1 MGKVF
6 DVIGPCSGCGGA
18 ALPHFFWW
26 TGAGARAEEPLQL
39 LIKCTSCGLS
49 TKPVLIH
56 DRDGLQE
63 GITRALGR
71 WVDAD
76 DLSQTDWM
84 RLAAMTDD
92 EIEANAAADPDTI
105 VVER

>member
-1 MGKVF
+1 MSKVF

-18 ALPHFFWW
+18 ALPWFFWH

-39 LIKCTSCGLS
+39 LIKCTGCGLS

-56 DRDGLQE
+56 DREGLQE

-71 WVDAD
+71 WDVPDK
-76 DLSQTDWM
+76 LSQTDWM
-84 RLAAMTDD
+84 RLAAMTDE
-92 EIEANAAADPDTI
+92 EIDANAAADPDTI